1 MGCGSRSRL
10 NEICS
15 TSLEASLDF
24 VGGINLLAQLSK
36 GIQFMFFGCD
46 DIEK

>member
-1 MGCGSRSRL
+1 MVCGSRFRL

-15 TSLEASLDF
+15 TSLETSLDF
-24 VGGINLLAQLSK
+24 VGGINLFEQLSK
-36 GIQFMFFGCD
+36 GIQFMFCGCD